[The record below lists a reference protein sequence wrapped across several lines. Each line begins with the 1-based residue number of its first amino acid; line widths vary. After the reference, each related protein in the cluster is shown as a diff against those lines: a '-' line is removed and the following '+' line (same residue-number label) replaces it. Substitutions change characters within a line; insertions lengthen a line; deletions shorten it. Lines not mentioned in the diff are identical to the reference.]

1 MKKRMAEI
9 HQLKTLRMKRIL
21 QKKLIDYT
29 KYRLSLMQGEMNL
42 NLKLASEVNRIRAI
56 KSEARAAILRDDK
69 CVVTWK

>member
-29 KYRLSLMQGEMNL
+29 KYRSSLMQGETSL

-69 CVVTWK
+69 CVAT